1 MINIIISLAGS
12 LLTPS
17 VVLYGIWKVI
27 SALSTIQMVP
37 FSSDTVYLFLG
48 TGLTVVSIGLDVVS
62 IEGGVTVVSDTE
74 DVAVSVS
81 SVTGWVVEPLISRT
95 GK

>member
-1 MINIIISLAGS
+1 M
-12 LLTPS
+12 
-17 VVLYGIWKVI
+17 LYGIWKVI

-48 TGLTVVSIGLDVVS
+48 IGLTVVSIGLEVVT
-62 IEGGVTVVSDTE
+62 IEGGLAVVSDTE
-74 DVAVSVS
+74 EVAVSVS
-81 SVTGWVVEPLISRT
+81 NVAGRVVEPLISRT

>member
-1 MINIIISLAGS
+1 M
-12 LLTPS
+12 
-17 VVLYGIWKVI
+17 VLYGIWKVI

-48 TGLTVVSIGLDVVS
+48 IGLTVVSIGLEVVT
-62 IEGGVTVVSDTE
+62 IEGGLAVVSDTKE
-74 DVAVSVS
+74 VAVSVS
-81 SVTGWVVEPLISRT
+81 SVAGRVVEPLISRT